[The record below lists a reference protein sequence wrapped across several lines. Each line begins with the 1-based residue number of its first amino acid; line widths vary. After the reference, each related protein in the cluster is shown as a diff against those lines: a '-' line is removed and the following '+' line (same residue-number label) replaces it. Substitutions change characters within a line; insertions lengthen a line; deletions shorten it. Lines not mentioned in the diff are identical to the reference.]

1 MHQTRSVLA
10 VAVLSALALALPELH
25 AWNMKDE
32 AGHILEVGGH
42 MQYRG
47 RYYDLD
53 FISDGDQSEKGSLNR
68 HNYYGDLSL
77 TFGIT
82 PNENV
87 KVFFELN
94 KLIFLGQEFKY
105 NTIQTGEEV
114 MQTDFT
120 LPDGTKIPV
129 RLNTDEA
136 WEPHLRQ
143 AWLDVK
149 IPNTKMKLKFGRQGF
164 MLGNGIYT
172 NTNIAS
178 VFGYQF
184 YTDLGPDKPSFRA
197 GSMKFFE
204 GIRENYNSD
213 LKVNDCDDADMFF
226 GDVSLPVQ
234 KSKLGAFL
242 AYFRDNSYNL
252 DLLSHVNLGLT
263 ADLALPAG
271 WTLKSEFDYQNGA
284 KKFGANSTQPDI
296 DWTGWCFMVNAA
308 APPLLD
314 KKLRLS
320 FEYGIGSGDDP
331 STPNKFEG
339 YVGVGPFY
347 PYAWAYEYRFIH
359 MNHNA
364 SHFYGLYSKGMA
376 ENLAPGLENT
386 TYAKAQAVFMLPG
399 KATYVF
405 SPIYLRMTEPVPGK
419 DMQGNPVNVSSKTF
433 GWEYDNIVTVPVY
446 KNFSY
451 QFIFAAI
458 FPGKWMKAR
467 GYEDMGYGIRSQL
480 EVVF

>member
-10 VAVLSALALALPELH
+10 VAVLSILALALPDLH

-32 AGHILEVGGH
+32 AGHMLEVGGH

-53 FISDGDQSEKGSLNR
+53 FIQEGDQSNKGNLNR

-77 TFGIT
+77 SFGIT

-114 MQTDFT
+114 LPTDFT

-136 WEPHLRQ
+136 WEMHMRQ

-149 IPNTKMKLKFGRQGF
+149 IPKTKMKLKFGRQGF

-184 YTDLGPDKPSFRA
+184 YTDLGKDKLSFRA
-197 GSMKFFE
+197 GSMKFYE
-204 GIRENYNSD
+204 GVRENYNND

-226 GDVSLPVQ
+226 GDLSVPVQ
-234 KSKLGAFL
+234 DSKLGVFL

-252 DLLSHVNLGLT
+252 DLLSSVNLGLT
-263 ADLALPAG
+263 ADLALPGG
-271 WTLKSEFDYQNGA
+271 WKLKGEFDYQNGA
-284 KKFGANSTQPDI
+284 KKYGGNSTLSDI
-296 DWTGWCFMVNAA
+296 DWVGYTFMLNAA
-308 APPLLD
+308 APPVLNN
-314 KKLRLS
+314 KLRLS
-320 FEYGIGSGDDP
+320 FEYGFGSGDDP

-359 MNHNA
+359 MTHTA
-364 SHFYGLYSKGMA
+364 SGFFGKYSNGMA
-376 ENLAPGLENT
+376 LNLAPGMENT
-386 TYAKAQAVFMLPG
+386 IYAKAQAVFSLPG
-399 KATYVF
+399 KSSYVF
-405 SPIYLRMTEPVPGK
+405 SPIYLRMDKIPNLP
-419 DMQGNPVNVSSKTF
+419 DRQGNPVNVSSKTF
-433 GWEYDNIVTVPVY
+433 GWEFDNIVTIPVY
-446 KNFSY
+446 KTFSY
-451 QFIFAAI
+451 QFIFACLT
-458 FPGKWMKAR
+458 PGDWMKAR
-467 GYEDMGYGIRSQL
+467 GYKDLAYGIRSQL
-480 EVVF
+480 EVLF